1 MQEVTNIWLT
11 LVGGAFLSGVCMVA
25 VLVTRRSAE
34 RLFKALGITSF
45 LISIW
50 SFALISE
57 AYARLD
63 AVLYAVVFALAGAAG
78 GYALASTLLGML
90 ARTTR
95 AVADLAVLP
104 ADTGTAALVILGD
117 DEPSQ
122 YDERATATSLERL
135 SEEGLLHASIG
146 VLPFL
151 FMAQKAR
158 YRAVGGSSGSAK
170 QLDALAEQV
179 ESSLGP
185 NAFGAVGAASLRGPR
200 DLESA
205 VRNAAS
211 RGYRRIVV
219 AAALIGE
226 SLELDQE
233 KRNVDALRLADKG
246 VQVAYTEV
254 LANSERVAAL
264 VASRIMAVSG
274 DPTTTGAV
282 LVGEAQPETRS
293 KSCRH
298 FDEQES
304 AFLNRVRMHLMER
317 GLADSHIRIA
327 WSDWRTP
334 DVTVAARHLA
344 ALGCLRIVVSP
355 TCFPL
360 DTIAS
365 TLDVQIALRQ
375 ARLDPSVTAT
385 TLVGYANDPTFAEE
399 IRMRAHQ
406 ALTAIR

>member
-1 MQEVTNIWLT
+1 MWMT
-11 LVGGAFLSGVCMVA
+11 LVGGAFLTGVCMVA
-25 VLVTRRSAE
+25 VLVARRSAE
-34 RLFKALGITSF
+34 RVFAALLTASF
-45 LISIW
+45 LTSVW

-63 AVLYAVVFALAGAAG
+63 AVLYGVAFALASVAG
-78 GYALASTLLGML
+78 GYALASTLLGLL
-90 ARTTR
+90 AARSR

-104 ADTGTAALVILGD
+104 SDTGSAALVILGD
-117 DEPSQ
+117 DEPPL
-122 YDERATATSLERL
+122 YDERSTATSLERL
-135 SEEGLLHASIG
+135 SDEGLLHASIG

-170 QLDALAEQV
+170 QLEALAEQV

-185 NAFGAVGAASLRGPR
+185 NAFGTVGAASLREPR
-200 DLESA
+200 ALESA
-205 VRNAAS
+205 VRHAAS

-233 KRNVDALRLADKG
+233 KRNVDALRLAEKG

-254 LANSERVAAL
+254 LADSERVASL

-274 DPTTTGAV
+274 DPATAGAV

-304 AFLNRVRMHLMER
+304 AFLNRVRMHLLER
-317 GLADSHIRIA
+317 GLDDSHIRIA
-327 WSDWRTP
+327 WSDWRAP

-344 ALGCLRIVVSP
+344 ALGCLRIAISP

-375 ARLDPSVTAT
+375 ARLDPGVTAT

-399 IRMRAHQ
+399 IRMRTQQ